1 MIYPTSKPG
10 PSTRV
15 APSGPCPVTRRH
27 DPGAEAGPASI
38 SRYCET
44 VNPTQ
49 APLYE
54 IKANLFRALAHPV
67 RIRVLELL
75 VASTGEVSVAD
86 LLADLAVSPSHLS
99 GHLAVL
105 KRHGVV
111 ESRRAGSHVYYRT
124 AHPAVVDLLTAARTF
139 LLDSLARGSD
149 QLAAAE
155 ALPRIAPAS

>member
-1 MIYPTSKPG
+1 M
-10 PSTRV
+10 
-15 APSGPCPVTRRH
+15 
-27 DPGAEAGPASI
+27 D
-38 SRYCET
+38 SR
-44 VNPTQ
+44 Q

-75 VASTGEVSVAD
+75 TGAPGETAGQAGELSVTE
-86 LLADLAVSPSHLS
+86 LLADLEISPSHLS

-111 ESRRAGSHVYYRT
+111 TSRRSGSHVYYRM
-124 AHPAVVDLLTAARTF
+124 AHPAVLDLLAAARVF

-149 QLAAAE
+149 QLAAAS
-155 ALPRIAPAS
+155 ALPELAPSAPSR